1 MRSHPEPQ
9 TETEPTALHR
19 RRKRAGD
26 HALPTTIPVVIAE
39 VDERD
44 RVSVQVDGVLF
55 TPEPIGRAA
64 FGSLLDEIL
73 RQRGTTLRVQVHE
86 ADGTS
91 YTDLLTP
98 PTRVEQDAVH
108 AAPRTADA
116 AVAAGSALLEVTG
129 AGFVPGEEVAVAPV
143 LVHASARG
151 DGTMRSLVELDG
163 PVAELLVYGRVS
175 GTIHVVRAHS

>member
-1 MRSHPEPQ
+1 MRSHPESQ
-9 TETEPTALHR
+9 TETEPTTLHR
-19 RRKRAGD
+19 RRKRATD
-26 HALPTTIPVVIAE
+26 HPLPTTIPIVVAE

-55 TPEPIGRAA
+55 TREPIGRAA

-73 RQRGTTLRVQVHE
+73 RKRGTTLRVQVHE
-86 ADGTS
+86 ADGAS

-98 PTRVEQDAVH
+98 PTRGEQDAV
-108 AAPRTADA
+108 PTDTRTEDVA
-116 AVAAGSALLEVTG
+116 AVEGSALLEVTG

-151 DGTMRSLVELDG
+151 DGTMRSLVELDR
-163 PVAELLVYGRVS
+163 PVAELLIYGRVS
-175 GTIHVVRAHS
+175 GTIHVIRAHS